1 MIDTKPA
8 PFKRS
13 FYLTPTEFVHEGIR
27 LRLCRNAKPRPPRKV
42 QLYCSEDGRFFTV
55 SRRSVHEVKPSWTK
69 NFKPKPNVH
78 SRYPRMQNFIGVCLC
93 HHLVYEAW
101 IGPRTP
107 GMQIDHLNGYI
118 FNWSASNLQ
127 EVTPAEN
134 IRRAKILRKLRT
146 AAQQLRDASLHPQNM
161 SRGQLLNIF
170 NDITT
175 D

>member
-13 FYLTPTEFVHEGIR
+13 FSLTPPEFVHEGIR
-27 LRLCRNAKPRPPRKV
+27 LRLCRNAKPEQGSA
-42 QLYCSEDGRFFTV
+42 QLYCSEDGRFFSVT
-55 SRRSVHEVKPSWTK
+55 RRGVHEVKPSYCPNRPSK
-69 NFKPKPNVH
+69 NSGGH
-78 SRYPRMQNFIGVCLC
+78 SRYAMMRPKLC
-93 HHLVYEAW
+93 HILVYEAW
-101 IGPRTP
+101 VGPRTP
-107 GMQIDHLNGYI
+107 GMQIDHLNGYPLD
-118 FNWSASNLQ
+118 NRASNLQ

>member
-1 MIDTKPA
+1 M
-8 PFKRS
+8 
-13 FYLTPTEFVHEGIR
+13 TPPEFIHEGIT
-27 LRLCRNAKPRPPRKV
+27 LRLCRNAKPKQGSA
-42 QLYCSEDGRFFTV
+42 QLYCSEDGRFFSVT
-55 SRRSVHEVKPSWTK
+55 RRSVREVKP
-69 NFKPKPNVH
+69 NYGPNRPNKKTGGCANYAMMRH
-78 SRYPRMQNFIGVCLC
+78 FCAKLC
-93 HHLVYEAW
+93 HILVYEAW

-107 GMQIDHLNGYI
+107 GMQIDHLNGYPLD
-118 FNWSASNLQ
+118 NRASNLQ

>member
-1 MIDTKPA
+1 MM
-8 PFKRS
+8 
-13 FYLTPTEFVHEGIR
+13 
-27 LRLCRNAKPRPPRKV
+27 
-42 QLYCSEDGRFFTV
+42 
-55 SRRSVHEVKPSWTK
+55 K
-69 NFKPKPNVH
+69 NFT
-78 SRYPRMQNFIGVCLC
+78 GVCLC
-93 HHLVYEAW
+93 HHLVYETW

-107 GMQIDHLNGYI
+107 GMEIDHLNGYI
-118 FNWSASNLQ
+118 YNWSASNLQ
-127 EVTPAEN
+127 EVAPAEN

>member
-1 MIDTKPA
+1 M
-8 PFKRS
+8 
-13 FYLTPTEFVHEGIR
+13 TPPEFVHEGIR
-27 LRLCRNAKPRPPRKV
+27 LRLCRNAKPEQGTA
-42 QLYCSEDGRFFTV
+42 QLYCSEDGRFFSVT
-55 SRRSVHEVKPSWTK
+55 RRGVHEVKPSYC
-69 NFKPKPNVH
+69 PNRPNKKTGGCA
-78 SRYPRMQNFIGVCLC
+78 RYAIMRHFGSKTC
-93 HHLVYEAW
+93 HILVYEAW

-107 GMQIDHLNGYI
+107 GMEIDHLNGYI

>member
-1 MIDTKPA
+1 M
-8 PFKRS
+8 
-13 FYLTPTEFVHEGIR
+13 TPPEFVHEGIT
-27 LRLCRNAKPRPPRKV
+27 LRLCRNAKPRHGSA
-42 QLYCSEDGRFFTV
+42 QLYCSEDGRFFSVT
-55 SRRSVHEVKPSWTK
+55 RRSVREVKPSWTK
-69 NFKPKPNVH
+69 NFKRKTNVH
-78 SRYPRMQNFIGVCLC
+78 SNYPMMKNFTGVCLC
-93 HHLVYEAW
+93 HHLVYETW

-107 GMQIDHLNGYI
+107 GMEIDHLNGYI
-118 FNWSASNLQ
+118 YNWSASNLQ
-127 EVTPAEN
+127 EVAPAEN

>member
-1 MIDTKPA
+1 MRHFGSKT
-8 PFKRS
+8 
-13 FYLTPTEFVHEGIR
+13 
-27 LRLCRNAKPRPPRKV
+27 
-42 QLYCSEDGRFFTV
+42 
-55 SRRSVHEVKPSWTK
+55 
-69 NFKPKPNVH
+69 
-78 SRYPRMQNFIGVCLC
+78 C
-93 HHLVYEAW
+93 HILVYEAW

-107 GMQIDHLNGYI
+107 GMEIDHLNGYPLD
-118 FNWSASNLQ
+118 NRASNLQ

-134 IRRAKILRKLRT
+134 YRRAKILRKLRT